1 MPLLYKKGE
10 ITMNIEQIKEE
21 LTMLEGH
28 LLQLAIDE
36 TDGTV
41 REINSFL
48 NSVIDEG
55 FEEDYPVLVELADE
69 AKETVQHE
77 IKYIKPFN
85 YM

>member
-1 MPLLYKKGE
+1 
-10 ITMNIEQIKEE
+10 MNIEQIKEE

-36 TDGTV
+36 TDGSIGG
-41 REINSFL
+41 INNFL

-55 FEEDYPVLVELADE
+55 FEEDYQVLVRLASE

-77 IKYIKPFN
+77 IKYIKPFE
-85 YM
+85 

>member
-1 MPLLYKKGE
+1 MS
-10 ITMNIEQIKEE
+10 IEQIKED
-21 LTMLEGH
+21 LIMLEGH

-41 REINSFL
+41 KEINDFL

-55 FEEDYPVLVELADE
+55 FEEDYPVLVELANE

-85 YM
+85 

>member
-41 REINSFL
+41 KEINDFL
-48 NSVIDEG
+48 NSVIDES
-55 FEEDYPVLVELADE
+55 FEEDYPVLAELADE
-69 AKETVQHE
+69 AKETVKHE
-77 IKYIKPFN
+77 IKDIKPFN
-85 YM
+85 

>member
-1 MPLLYKKGE
+1 MS
-10 ITMNIEQIKEE
+10 IEQIKED
-21 LTMLEGH
+21 LIMLEGH

-41 REINSFL
+41 REINDFL

-77 IKYIKPFN
+77 VKYFKPFN
-85 YM
+85 

>member
-1 MPLLYKKGE
+1 
-10 ITMNIEQIKEE
+10 MNIEQIKEE

-41 REINSFL
+41 REINDFL
-48 NSVIDEG
+48 DSVIDES
-55 FEEDYPVLVELADE
+55 FEEDYLVLVGLANE

-85 YM
+85 

>member
-1 MPLLYKKGE
+1 MS
-10 ITMNIEQIKEE
+10 IEQIKED
-21 LTMLEGH
+21 LIMLEGH

-41 REINSFL
+41 REINDFL

-77 IKYIKPFN
+77 IKYIKPFE
-85 YM
+85 

>member
-1 MPLLYKKGE
+1 
-10 ITMNIEQIKEE
+10 MNIEQIKEE
-21 LTMLEGH
+21 LTMLEGQ
-28 LLQLAIDE
+28 LLQNAIDN

-41 REINSFL
+41 REINDFL

-77 IKYIKPFN
+77 IKYLKPFN
-85 YM
+85 

>member
-1 MPLLYKKGE
+1 MS
-10 ITMNIEQIKEE
+10 IEQIKED

-41 REINSFL
+41 KEINDFL
-48 NSVIDEG
+48 SSVIDEG

-69 AKETVQHE
+69 AKETVQYE
-77 IKYIKPFN
+77 IKYIKPFE
-85 YM
+85 

>member
-1 MPLLYKKGE
+1 MS
-10 ITMNIEQIKEE
+10 IEQIKEE

-48 NSVIDEG
+48 NSVIDES

-69 AKETVQHE
+69 VKETVQHE
-77 IKYIKPFN
+77 IKYLKPFN
-85 YM
+85 

>member
-1 MPLLYKKGE
+1 MS
-10 ITMNIEQIKEE
+10 IEQIKED
-21 LTMLEGH
+21 LIMLEGH

-85 YM
+85 

>member
-1 MPLLYKKGE
+1 MS
-10 ITMNIEQIKEE
+10 IEQIKED
-21 LTMLEGH
+21 LIMLEGH

-41 REINSFL
+41 KEINDFL

-55 FEEDYPVLVELADE
+55 FEEDYPVLVELAEE

-77 IKYIKPFN
+77 IKYLKPFN
-85 YM
+85 

>member
-1 MPLLYKKGE
+1 MS
-10 ITMNIEQIKEE
+10 IEQIKED

-41 REINSFL
+41 REINDFL

-69 AKETVQHE
+69 AKETVEYELQYV
-77 IKYIKPFN
+77 KLFN
-85 YM
+85 

>member
-1 MPLLYKKGE
+1 MPLLYEKGE

-41 REINSFL
+41 REINDFL
-48 NSVIDEG
+48 NSVIDES

-77 IKYIKPFN
+77 IKDLKPFN

>member
-1 MPLLYKKGE
+1 
-10 ITMNIEQIKEE
+10 MNIEQIKEE

-41 REINSFL
+41 REINDFL

-77 IKYIKPFN
+77 VKYIKPFN
-85 YM
+85 

>member
-1 MPLLYKKGE
+1 MPLLYKKE
-10 ITMNIEQIKEE
+10 KSIMNIEQIKEE

-41 REINSFL
+41 REINDFL
-48 NSVIDEG
+48 NSVIDES

-85 YM
+85 

>member
-1 MPLLYKKGE
+1 MS
-10 ITMNIEQIKEE
+10 IEQIKEE

-28 LLQLAIDE
+28 LLQLAIDK

-41 REINSFL
+41 REINDFL

-77 IKYIKPFN
+77 IKYLKPFN
-85 YM
+85 

>member
-41 REINSFL
+41 REINDFL
-48 NSVIDEG
+48 NSVIDES

-85 YM
+85 

>member
-1 MPLLYKKGE
+1 MPLLYKKE
-10 ITMNIEQIKEE
+10 KLIMSIEQIKEE

-41 REINSFL
+41 KEINDFL

-85 YM
+85 